1 MTRSVVSEDPRP
13 LVNDQPA
20 IKRMRMRC
28 RDRDADHAVN
38 EEKLAGEYAIYGQ
51 VDGELE
57 PAEYHYRRPDS
68 AVTLCR
74 PGAAMV

>member
-1 MTRSVVSEDPRP
+1 MMIEPFADRRGRKD
-13 LVNDQPA
+13 
-20 IKRMRMRC
+20 

-57 PAEYHYRRPDS
+57 PAKYS
-68 AVTLCR
+68 I
-74 PGAAMV
+74 GALTAL